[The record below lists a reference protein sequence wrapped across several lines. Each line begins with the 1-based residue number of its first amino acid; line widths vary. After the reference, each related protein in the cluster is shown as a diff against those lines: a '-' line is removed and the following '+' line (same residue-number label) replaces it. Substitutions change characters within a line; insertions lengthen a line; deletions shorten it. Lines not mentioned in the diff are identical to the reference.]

1 MSEHPT
7 DEIDMTLLLTERRV
21 ANAARGELLQLITDG
36 TVTPWEAIVAAAAS
50 GEKPLLRLRLDQII
64 TAGPGIG
71 AARARAVIAQV
82 LHILEATESRTANG
96 HVTLAYILDEQARG
110 RRLLAVLDAFISYG
124 LIQQAQDL
132 TVWPGFP
139 FAAAPLPREDA
150 R

>member
-1 MSEHPT
+1 
-7 DEIDMTLLLTERRV
+7 MTLLVTQRRV

-36 TVTPWEAIVAAAAS
+36 TVTPWEAIIAAAAS
-50 GEKPLLRLRLDQII
+50 GEKPLMRLRLDQII

-71 AARARAVIAQV
+71 AARARLVIAQV
-82 LHILEATESRTANG
+82 LHILEATESRTATG

-110 RRLLAVLDAFISYG
+110 RRLLAVLDAFIAYG
-124 LIQQAQDL
+124 LIQQAQEL

-139 FAAAPLPREDA
+139 FAAAPLPREDS

>member
-7 DEIDMTLLLTERRV
+7 DEIDMSLLISQRRV

-36 TVTPWEAIVAAAAS
+36 TITPWEAIIAAAAS
-50 GEKPLLRLRLDQII
+50 GEKPLLRLRLEQII

-71 AARARAVIAQV
+71 AARARAVIAQL
-82 LHILEATESRTANG
+82 LHVLEATESRTATG
-96 HVTLAYILDEQARG
+96 HVDLAYIVDPQARG
-110 RRLLAVLDAFISYG
+110 RRLLAVLDAFISHG

-139 FAAAPLPREDA
+139 FAAAPLA
-150 R
+150 RRDVR